1 MGSAPA
7 QCSIEEWIE
16 ENVGKGKVVSRNMV
30 SSSSWSSAYVYT
42 TESGQKLFV
51 KQSSNGDEGMFKG
64 EALGLQAM
72 YDTKTLRIPKVYH
85 YGRLSS
91 VPGGRGL
98 GGGATFII
106 MEHLNFSGRPSQ
118 RELGRKL
125 AEMHLAEPLDDNARQ
140 GKFGFAVDNT
150 IGGTPQPNGWMDTWV
165 DFFRERRLR
174 HQLNLA
180 NDSRLSDMGDKLMA
194 NLDALFEG
202 VEVKPSL
209 LHGDLWSGNIS
220 AVEDGEWSILDPA
233 TYYGHHEAEFG
244 MQWCAGFTADFW
256 QAYHEIVLKAPGF
269 EDRKQLYMLYHYL
282 NHYNLFGGGYRSSA
296 ENILRQLTRKYA

>member
-1 MGSAPA
+1 
-7 QCSIEEWIE
+7 
-16 ENVGKGKVVSRNMV
+16 MV

-42 TESGQKLFV
+42 TDGGKKLFV
-51 KQSSNGDEGMFKG
+51 KQSSNGGEGMFKG

-72 YDTKTLRIPKVYH
+72 YGSGLR
-85 YGRLSS
+85 
-91 VPGGRGL
+91 GGE
-98 GGGATFII
+98 ATFII

-118 RELGRKL
+118 ADLGRKL
-125 AEMHLAEPLDDNARQ
+125 AHMHLAEPSDENARD

-150 IGGTPQPNGWMDTWV
+150 IGGTPQPNGWLGDWV
-165 DFFRERRLR
+165 NFFRERRLR
-174 HQLNLA
+174 HQLSLA
-180 NDSRLSDMGDKLMA
+180 NDKRLSEMGEQLMA
-194 NLDALFEG
+194 NLEQLFEG

-220 AVEDGEWSILDPA
+220 AVEGGEWSILDPA

-244 MQWCAGFTADFW
+244 MQWCAGFTGDFW
-256 QAYHEIVLKAPGF
+256 QAYHEVIPRSPGF

-296 ENILRQLTRKYA
+296 ESILRQLTRKYA